1 MNEPAKP
8 AAIERPYF
16 EHCVNS
22 SRLRLKYCRS
32 CYILRPPRASH
43 CPDCNLCVE
52 RFDHHCP
59 WIGSCIGKKN
69 YSIFFSFL
77 SSTITLLVFTLAV
90 SIHQVTS
97 ISSGH
102 SSFFSRASPGIFLT
116 IYCVLMGIM
125 VGGLFGFHIYLVLNN
140 LTTNEALKRVIYFP
154 KQNPFYRTRVL
165 TQVFMIF
172 CVRRFLFYNLRKVVK
187 VENKGLCT
195 VCTSKDAMKKM
206 QNHTDFE
213 ITVQIDSPLKP
224 NSAAVYPED

>member
-1 MNEPAKP
+1 M
-8 AAIERPYF
+8 
-16 EHCVNS
+16 
-22 SRLRLKYCRS
+22 
-32 CYILRPPRASH
+32 
-43 CPDCNLCVE
+43 
-52 RFDHHCP
+52 
-59 WIGSCIGKKN
+59 
-69 YSIFFSFL
+69 
-77 SSTITLLVFTLAV
+77 
-90 SIHQVTS
+90 
-97 ISSGH
+97 
-102 SSFFSRASPGIFLT
+102 
-116 IYCVLMGIM
+116 
-125 VGGLFGFHIYLVLNN
+125 NN